1 MGKGLDITISHT
13 PHRHSSTPP
22 SDPERWK
29 RKSRFSG
36 DIGRLTKY
44 SRPADCYSIVAAIP
58 SFRQVVPPLHP
69 RLRFSAYTGSSS
81 GPKFLPSPSN
91 GIDRLV
97 RLLRLLNRFPAF
109 VMGVAAPLS
118 CQELDSRA
126 PRRLP
131 DDPGPSF
138 PGVLACTFGAWLRL
152 AQRLRPALSWYHFL
166 IIVLPPDDE
175 YKRRS
180 YDRGFFSLISPFH
193 QLLRHPSFPVF
204 NHTQLIH
211 PYFPV
216 TPCLPLLPVTT
227 SPTPFH
233 LTLPVILTTRVLLI
247 ATASDPEFPLER
259 QWGPSGS
266 SPEETARIGALL
278 RPVSLTVKLVVNLTA
293 EVPQGVVE
301 NGPVVSP
308 ARGVNSGGLRSNRF
322 VLTPRSNEPVFY
334 RTPLP
339 NPTPTWSSS
348 NTIFPD
354 LVIRP
359 KAYGPFSKP
368 PVVPNT
374 PPGLRMVMDLPEPEV
389 PPFVLGQAA
398 LDDIFMY
405 LQGNDAVADP
415 EPEVPP
421 VPIVPDAEPAGFE
434 PSQTAIHWADHRHT
448 SISSDHSDSKSSR
461 PSTADT
467 TESNSYQDVQFHRLN
482 DEQIHLLLG
491 DHTRINR
498 YNVDRFSI
506 INNENKYL
514 FVAIGFINY
523 CLVIPRRT
531 GLSSVIELFSFEC

>member
-1 MGKGLDITISHT
+1 MGVQH
-13 PHRHSSTPP
+13 HSAV
-22 SDPERWK
+22 K
-29 RKSRFSG
+29 N
-36 DIGRLTKY
+36 LT
-44 SRPADCYSIVAAIP
+44 VE
-58 SFRQVVPPLHP
+58 
-69 RLRFSAYTGSSS
+69 
-81 GPKFLPSPSN
+81 
-91 GIDRLV
+91 RLV
-97 RLLRLLNRFPAF
+97 
-109 VMGVAAPLS
+109 
-118 CQELDSRA
+118 
-126 PRRLP
+126 RLP

-166 IIVLPPDDE
+166 IVFGVATHGLAELWTDRPASRLTNIKGGPTIVVSFPSSAHSI
-175 YKRRS
+175 S
-180 YDRGFFSLISPFH
+180 YFAI
-193 QLLRHPSFPVF
+193 HPSQSSIIPSLS
-204 NHTQLIH
+204 T
-211 PYFPV
+211 
-216 TPCLPLLPVTT
+216 LLPSNTMSSFAASDDIPYSIPSYPSSDLDYPRPTHSYGLRPRVPAMRGNGGRPALRSTRAVANAPVARRNGPNRRPAPARQPNRQASRQPNRRGPARVVET
-227 SPTPFH
+227 APLFRQPVARMAPSPNRPPSPTWAD
-233 LTLPVILTTRVLLI
+233 VLRNP
-247 ATASDPEFPLER
+247 APNQNSPLFR
-259 QWGPSGS
+259 
-266 SPEETARIGALL
+266 
-278 RPVSLTVKLVVNLTA
+278 
-293 EVPQGVVE
+293 
-301 NGPVVSP
+301 
-308 ARGVNSGGLRSNRF
+308 
-322 VLTPRSNEPVFY
+322 
-334 RTPLP
+334 
-339 NPTPTWSSS
+339 
-348 NTIFPD
+348 
-354 LVIRP
+354 
-359 KAYGPFSKP
+359 

-523 CLVIPRRT
+523 CLRHPSSNWVIQRDRVVFFRM
-531 GLSSVIELFSFEC
+531 LMYLRL

>member
-1 MGKGLDITISHT
+1 MGVQH
-13 PHRHSSTPP
+13 HSAV
-22 SDPERWK
+22 K
-29 RKSRFSG
+29 N
-36 DIGRLTKY
+36 LT
-44 SRPADCYSIVAAIP
+44 VE
-58 SFRQVVPPLHP
+58 
-69 RLRFSAYTGSSS
+69 
-81 GPKFLPSPSN
+81 
-91 GIDRLV
+91 RLV
-97 RLLRLLNRFPAF
+97 
-109 VMGVAAPLS
+109 
-118 CQELDSRA
+118 
-126 PRRLP
+126 RLP

-166 IIVLPPDDE
+166 IVFGVATHGLAELWTDRPASRLTNIKGGPTIVVSFPSSAHSI
-175 YKRRS
+175 S
-180 YDRGFFSLISPFH
+180 YFAI
-193 QLLRHPSFPVF
+193 HPSQSSIIPSLS
-204 NHTQLIH
+204 T
-211 PYFPV
+211 
-216 TPCLPLLPVTT
+216 LLPSNTM
-227 SPTPFH
+227 SSF
-233 LTLPVILTTRVLLI
+233 
-247 ATASDPEFPLER
+247 AASDDIPYSI
-259 QWGPSGS
+259 PSYPS
-266 SPEETARIGALL
+266 SDLDYPRPTHSYGL
-278 RPVSLTVKLVVNLTA
+278 RPR
-293 EVPQGVVE
+293 VPAMRGNGGRPALRSTRAVANAPVARRNGPNRRPAPARQPNRQASRQPNRRGPARGCR

-334 RTPLP
+334 RTPYQTP
-339 NPTPTWSSS
+339 HRRGHHQTPSSPTWSFVQRRMAPSP
-348 NTIFPD
+348 N
-354 LVIRP
+354 RP
-359 KAYGPFSKP
+359 PSPTWADVLRNPAPNQNSPLFR

-523 CLVIPRRT
+523 CLRHPSANWVIQRDRVVFFRM
-531 GLSSVIELFSFEC
+531 LMYLRL